1 MERYMIIVA
10 MIAVRDFI
18 SNALGG
24 SAHNITMGTNAI
36 IASVIKCNNSY
47 VPTTTEYL
55 NVLGPYG
62 TLLLSIGGL
71 ITVIL
76 YLLFFDQVYFTTV
89 HAHPVYRRHIS
100 WIASVYPFMTLMSVV
115 SVAVPRAHNICTA
128 AKVTYMS
135 VGISHFTD
143 LTVLMFG
150 SEEVM
155 IAKTEGER
163 LKLNVG
169 PLCCC
174 CSCLPSP
181 PVGRFPLRVV
191 MFLSSQLPFTQAA
204 YYLAVLILLS
214 ADNITIGNVNPSGL
228 YLWLNL
234 FNFASFTSGV
244 YSLQILTRFSK
255 GHLESYGYRKKSIS
269 MRTLVLVTNLQSLIF
284 NIMANYN
291 AFPCIPPYI
300 PPQVYKQT
308 VENLVYIL
316 EMMVLGT
323 FTFWQYRNDQ
333 FQHANPV
340 EACSS
345 PQHHPIANS
354 ASTSCNSSHTSV
366 RSTLNTAE
374 GIKIPTIN
382 ANDNTYPTSDLN
394 GIVPSLIT
402 IPISDSTS
410 SPAVANHLSLRSSGS
425 RKQREPSDSGDASRT
440 IIRQPGA
447 RQSEN

>member
-1 MERYMIIVA
+1 MGCVSDAAVMIKQYRDGAVRTRTSLPELLSLVIVA

-214 ADNITIGNVNPSGL
+214 ADNITIGN
-228 YLWLNL
+228 
-234 FNFASFTSGV
+234 
-244 YSLQILTRFSK
+244 
-255 GHLESYGYRKKSIS
+255 KKSIS